1 MADIET
7 VEKGGEGSL
16 AYCDILSRYDSKPSD
31 IRTYSPSVLAYIGD
45 TIFDL
50 IVRSLVI
57 GEGNVS
63 VNKMHKR
70 CASIVNAKS
79 QARLYEA
86 IEPKLSEEEMDIMRR
101 GRNSHQKTMAKNAS
115 AADYHKAT
123 GLEALIGY
131 LYMTGQ
137 TERIFELLGDLL

>member
-1 MADIET
+1 M
-7 VEKGGEGSL
+7 GESI
-16 AYCDILSRYDSKPSD
+16 DYDSILGLYGQESRD

-45 TIFDL
+45 TVFDL
-50 IVRSLVI
+50 FVRSAVI

-63 VNKMHKR
+63 VNKMHKK
-70 CASIVNAKS
+70 CASVVKASS
-79 QARLYEA
+79 QARIYER
-86 IEPKLSEEEMDIMRR
+86 IEPMLTEEEADIMRR

-115 AADYHKAT
+115 AGDYHKAT

-137 TERIFELLGDLL
+137 NHRLFELMKTIEEP